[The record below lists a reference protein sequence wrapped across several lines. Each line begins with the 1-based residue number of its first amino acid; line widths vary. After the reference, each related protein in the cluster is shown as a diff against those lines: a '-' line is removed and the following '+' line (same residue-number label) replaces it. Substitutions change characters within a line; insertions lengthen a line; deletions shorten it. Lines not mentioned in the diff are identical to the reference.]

1 MRDKPATPLLRQ
13 RTIDRSPLPII
24 NESVESVP
32 GARSTDDDLKQIRAN
47 KRFQN
52 LRNEDQNNTSSIL
65 EDEFLSENEEE

>member
-1 MRDKPATPLLRQ
+1 
-13 RTIDRSPLPII
+13 
-24 NESVESVP
+24 VESVP
-32 GARSTDDDLKQIRAN
+32 GARSTDDDLQQIRAN